1 MKRRKFLILSSILG
15 LSSSLLGKNKNVV
28 FSKSLKSVEK
38 TIKFVQQ
45 HLFPEGS
52 QIPSARSMNVTQ
64 FLLETITHPSY
75 DKDIRVFVIEGAEEL
90 EGREEGKFTTLSEK
104 EKERALRAYEE
115 THYGSNWIS
124 RIITLTMEGMFSD
137 PIYGSNVKE
146 AGWKALGSYGG
157 LPRPTTRY
165 IKLSSIKMQ
174 YTRGTSRLKPD
185 AILSLNERM

>member
-1 MKRRKFLILSSILG
+1 MKRRKFLILSSVLG
-15 LSSSLLGKNKNVV
+15 LSSSLLGKNNSIV
-28 FSKSLKSVEK
+28 FSKSLKRVEK
-38 TIKFVQQ
+38 TIQSVQQ

-75 DKDIRVFVIEGAEEL
+75 DKDIRLFVIEGAEEL
-90 EGREEGKFTTLSEK
+90 ESREEGKFTAFSEK

-115 THYGSNWIS
+115 THYGSNWLS
-124 RIITLTMEGMFSD
+124 RIMTLTMEGMFSD

-165 IKLSSIKMQ
+165 IKL
-174 YTRGTSRLKPD
+174 
-185 AILSLNERM
+185 

>member
-1 MKRRKFLILSSILG
+1 MKRRNFLILGSVFG
-15 LSSSLLGKNKNVV
+15 LSSSLLGKKNSVV
-28 FSKSLKSVEK
+28 FSKSLKNVEK
-38 TIKFVQQ
+38 TIQSVQE

-64 FLLETITHPSY
+64 FLLETITHPSF
-75 DKDIRVFVIEGAEEL
+75 DKDIRLFVIEGAEEL
-90 EGREEGKFTTLSEK
+90 ESREEGKFTVLSEK
-104 EKERALRAYEE
+104 EKERALRSYEE
-115 THYGSNWIS
+115 THYGSNWLS

-165 IKLSSIKMQ
+165 IKL
-174 YTRGTSRLKPD
+174 
-185 AILSLNERM
+185 

>member
-1 MKRRKFLILSSILG
+1 MKRRNFLILGSVFG
-15 LSSSLLGKNKNVV
+15 LSSTLMGKSNNVV

-38 TIKFVQQ
+38 TIQSVQQ

-90 EGREEGKFTTLSEK
+90 ESREDGKFTSLSEK
-104 EKERALRAYEE
+104 EKERALRSYEE
-115 THYGSNWIS
+115 THYGSNWLS
-124 RIITLTMEGMFSD
+124 RIMTLTMEGIFSD

-146 AGWKALGSYGG
+146 SGWKALASYGG

-165 IKLSSIKMQ
+165 ITL
-174 YTRGTSRLKPD
+174 
-185 AILSLNERM
+185 

>member
-1 MKRRKFLILSSILG
+1 MKRRKFLILGSVFG
-15 LSSSLLGKNKNVV
+15 LSSSLLGKKNNNVV

-38 TIKFVQQ
+38 TIQSVQQ

-52 QIPSARSMNVTQ
+52 NIPSARSMNVTQ
-64 FLLETITHPSY
+64 FLLETIMHPSY

-90 EGREEGKFTTLSEK
+90 ESREEGKFISLSNE

-115 THYGSNWIS
+115 THYGSNWLS
-124 RIITLTMEGMFSD
+124 RIMTLTMEGIFSD
-137 PIYGSNVKE
+137 PVYGSNVKE

-165 IKLSSIKMQ
+165 IKL
-174 YTRGTSRLKPD
+174 
-185 AILSLNERM
+185 

>member
-1 MKRRKFLILSSILG
+1 MKRRKFLILGSVFG
-15 LSSSLLGKNKNVV
+15 LSSSLMGKNNSIG

-38 TIKFVQQ
+38 TIQSVQQ

-52 QIPSARSMNVTQ
+52 QIPSAKSMNVTR

-75 DKDIRVFVIEGAEEL
+75 DKDIRLFVIEGAEEL
-90 EGREEGKFTTLSEK
+90 ESREEGKFTAFSEK
-104 EKERALRAYEE
+104 EIERALRAYEE
-115 THYGSNWIS
+115 THYGSNWLS

-146 AGWKALGSYGG
+146 SGWKALGSYGG

-165 IKLSSIKMQ
+165 IKL
-174 YTRGTSRLKPD
+174 
-185 AILSLNERM
+185 